1 MDDLS
6 ELERLDRQRRQDAVA
21 KIPVSFQLLCQKMA
35 FNHHATLYHIC
46 VLT

>member
-21 KIPVSFQLLCQKMA
+21 RIPVSFHLSL
-35 FNHHATLYHIC
+35 H
-46 VLT
+46 